1 MIEITIPSGRYT
13 REELFDKLS
22 KYFETDEDLEMF
34 ITAMQETNQLIE
46 LKEEEKTEEEKGKI
60 IFATAEK
67 KKVKRTTPL
76 YLNIPPESEIAEEDR
91 INQISVFRY
100 TYYTERGEKKP
111 RIAIR
116 AGANWIKKHGTPQ
129 SVTLIK
135 IFKDGKWIKIPEKP
149 TFYPTKSPRYPKT
162 IEAFRAEIP
171 REIVRKYGITE
182 NTPLRVKME
191 MMVTGYL
198 TTLKLWGYAIT
209 CMIFFGETKGKAN
222 PRNLELLG
230 EDFVYET
237 RRNIREMLKAKS
249 DKTMSL
255 LLKWLEK
262 IDLEYRGVLERCIDD
277 NTATIQKPLEGVQPT
292 PLKEEEGRIAK
303 MKFLDL
309 DRAENRQI
317 IAFYQS
323 KYLLKDIPESLNVF
337 EEVELEINKHL
348 QEARK
353 NSAMRKY
360 MQTKLKNKEGF

>member
-22 KYFETDEDLEMF
+22 RYFKTDEDLEMF
-34 ITAMQETNQLIE
+34 ITAMQETNQIVE
-46 LKEEEKTEEEKGKI
+46 VEPNVFET
-60 IFATAEK
+60 TAKRE
-67 KKVKRTTPL
+67 VKRRVPL
-76 YLNIPPESEIAEEDR
+76 YLTIPPEDEVMGDR
-91 INQISVFRY
+91 INQIYVFRW
-100 TYYTERGEKKP
+100 TYYTYKGRKLP

-116 AGANWIKKHGTPQ
+116 AGANWIKKHGTPLRA
-129 SVTLIK
+129 TLLK
-135 IFKDGKWIKIPEKP
+135 IYKDGRWINIPEKP
-149 TFYPTKSPRYPKT
+149 VMLPGTPRYPRT
-162 IEAFRAEIP
+162 IEAYRAEIP
-171 REIVRKYGITE
+171 REIVRKYGITRD
-182 NTPLRVKME
+182 TPLRVKLE
-191 MMVTGYL
+191 TLVTNYL
-198 TTLKLWGYAIT
+198 ATLRLWGYAIT

-323 KYLLKDIPESLNVF
+323 KHLLKDIPESLDVF
-337 EEVELEINKHL
+337 EEVELAINKHL